1 VLVCGC
7 VCVATVKLSDFHF
20 GPSNRKMGQTIQHGI
35 RTMVGVPTQ
44 SFNFIKG
51 EEKSALDLTGLEP
64 TDYDKNTMT

>member
-1 VLVCGC
+1 
-7 VCVATVKLSDFHF
+7 
-20 GPSNRKMGQTIQHGI
+20 MGQTIQHGI